1 MQKTIKQCVGIDIA
15 KASFTACVCK
25 RMLSG
30 EIQTSYVESFDNG
43 KHGFNQFIKWHRK
56 ITEPSVET
64 LFLMEATGI
73 YYESIAY
80 FLHRLALPVSVLLPN
95 KAKHYAKSLNVKT
108 KTDIV
113 DARIIARLGAEREL
127 STWQPPAPILKQL
140 RDLTRLYADLKQERT
155 VYLNRLE
162 SGNASEETLRFV
174 INTNRTILK
183 KLEEQIK
190 QCEIEIEKLLFAE
203 EWLSSK
209 LVKLMTIKGVGL
221 ITLAIIIAETQ
232 GFALVNSRKQLASY
246 AGYDIVQRESGTS
259 VKGKTRISKKGN
271 SRIRAALYFPSMVA
285 SRHNPDLKDDYQRIN
300 LGKSSKMIGITA
312 LQRKI
317 LLLIYTLWKNDEVYR
332 QPENQSSG
340 NRKTKILLRQRKNIK
355 KKVGNSVEL
364 PTQDELPY
372 NLSTEVLLRQRQSS

>member
-1 MQKTIKQCVGIDIA
+1 MKEVIKQCVGIDIS
-15 KASFTACVCK
+15 KASFTACVCE
-25 RMLSG
+25 RLLSG
-30 EIQTSYVESFDNG
+30 ELLTSPVEDFENN

-56 ITEPSVET
+56 LTNPHVEI

-80 FLHRLALPVSVLLPN
+80 FLHRLNLSVSVILPN
-95 KAKHYAKSLNVKT
+95 KVKHYAKSLNIKT

-113 DARIIARLGAEREL
+113 DARIIARMGAEREL
-127 STWQPPAPILKQL
+127 TIWQPPAPILKQL
-140 RDLTRLYADLKQERT
+140 RDLTRLYTDLKQERT

-174 INTNRTILK
+174 INSNRAILK

-190 QCEIEIEKLLFAE
+190 QCEMEIEKLLFAE
-203 EWLSSK
+203 EWLSK
-209 LVKLMTIKGVGL
+209 KIVNLMTIKGVGL

-232 GFALVNSRKQLASY
+232 GFAMVNSRKQLASY
-246 AGYDIVQRESGTS
+246 AGYDVVKRESGTS
-259 VKGKTRISKKGN
+259 IKGKTRISKKGN

-285 SRHNPDLKDDYQRIN
+285 SRHNPDLKEDYQRIN
-300 LGKSSKMIGITA
+300 IGKPSKMVGMTA

-317 LLLIYTLWKNDEVYR
+317 LLLIYSLWKNDAVYR
-332 QPENQSSG
+332 QNENQTSG
-340 NRKTKILLRQRKNIK
+340 NRKTKILLRQRKTVE
-355 KKVGNSVEL
+355 KKVGNSIKL

-372 NLSTEVLLRQRQSS
+372 NLSTEVLLRQLQSS